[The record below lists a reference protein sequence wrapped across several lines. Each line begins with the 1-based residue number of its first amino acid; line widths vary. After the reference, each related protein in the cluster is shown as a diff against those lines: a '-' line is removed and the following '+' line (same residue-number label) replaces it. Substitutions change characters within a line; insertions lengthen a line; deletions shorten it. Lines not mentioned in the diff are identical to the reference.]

1 MAGGGVGGLGAGG
14 RLLQLDL
21 EAAGAARKAAAPA
34 AAAAAAAA
42 PERDLPHLQV
52 RARLLGVLLP
62 ERRRVL
68 HGRHLGQPHLQLRV
82 PQRVRGPAL
91 RVQGPGRLVRADES
105 TADDG
110 DGFHRWRRHSGRVP
124 RDPGVLRRLGE
135 APPARQDSAAGR
147 AGPCAA
153 GGRGGAPRPRAA
165 VRAASAVLVARQTL
179 AGVHIVRLC
188 VKLCERTGDI
198 KNLCDN

>member
-82 PQRVRGPAL
+82 P
-91 RVQGPGRLVRADES
+91 
-105 TADDG
+105 
-110 DGFHRWRRHSGRVP
+110 
-124 RDPGVLRRLGE
+124 
-135 APPARQDSAAGR
+135 
-147 AGPCAA
+147 
-153 GGRGGAPRPRAA
+153 
-165 VRAASAVLVARQTL
+165 
-179 AGVHIVRLC
+179 
-188 VKLCERTGDI
+188 
-198 KNLCDN
+198 